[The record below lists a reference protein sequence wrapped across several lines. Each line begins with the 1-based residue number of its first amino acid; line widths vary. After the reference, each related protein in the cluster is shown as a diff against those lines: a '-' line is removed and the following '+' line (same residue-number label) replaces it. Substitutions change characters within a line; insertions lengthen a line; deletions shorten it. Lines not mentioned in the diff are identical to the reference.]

1 MATNS
6 NYRQATA
13 SLTLKLYSGQ
23 TELSISNLQK
33 EIEFSFPV
41 NTSDSNT
48 LLVMQEIE
56 QGKRSLAAVECSFFN

>member
-23 TELSISNLQK
+23 TELSISNLLK
-33 EIEFSFPV
+33 EIEVSFPV

-56 QGKRSLAAVECSFFN
+56 QGKRPLAAVECSFFN

>member
-56 QGKRSLAAVECSFFN
+56 QGKRPLAAVECSFFN